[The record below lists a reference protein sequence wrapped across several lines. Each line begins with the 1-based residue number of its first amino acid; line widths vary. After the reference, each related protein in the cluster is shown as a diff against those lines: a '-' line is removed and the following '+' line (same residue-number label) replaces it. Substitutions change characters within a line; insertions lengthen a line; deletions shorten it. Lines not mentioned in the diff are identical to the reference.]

1 LGCTVGELLDRIDS
15 AELSE
20 WMAFF
25 QLQSEGENAEMS
37 EEDIW
42 KKAFNVNG

>member
-1 LGCTVGELLDRIDS
+1 
-15 AELSE
+15 
-20 WMAFF
+20 MAFF
-25 QLQSEGENAEMS
+25 QLQSEGESAEMS